1 MTTSNSPTQL
11 KSLHDWLGRQ
21 EHHDDCLSVFPANAL
36 ASSLND
42 GNAFVEGDALPALW
56 HWLYF
61 LSAAKQSELGQ
72 DGHPQR
78 GGFLPPVALP
88 RRMWAGGQLHWHRP
102 LKLGEN
108 LRRVSTIQSIEQK
121 QGKTGELVF
130 VKVLHE
136 IFDAMGLAMQEVHD
150 IVYRDH
156 SRQQGPVPFKVN
168 DTADH
173 SHEFSQEIIPDS
185 VLLFRYSAL
194 TFNGHRIHYDRQY
207 ATEQEGYPGLIVHG
221 PLVATLLAELL
232 RKQKPK
238 ARWLSFRFKALA
250 PMIDNQVLRLC
261 GRAIDETTYGLW
273 AENDQGSMTMS
284 AQAVIDES

>member
-1 MTTSNSPTQL
+1 MTTLTPPTQDA
-11 KSLHDWLGRQ
+11 SLYDWLGRQ

-42 GNAFVEGDALPALW
+42 ESPFIEGDALPALW

-130 VKVLHE
+130 VKV
-136 IFDAMGLAMQEVHD
+136 
-150 IVYRDH
+150 
-156 SRQQGPVPFKVN
+156 
-168 DTADH
+168 
-173 SHEFSQEIIPDS
+173 
-185 VLLFRYSAL
+185 
-194 TFNGHRIHYDRQY
+194 
-207 ATEQEGYPGLIVHG
+207 
-221 PLVATLLAELL
+221 
-232 RKQKPK
+232 
-238 ARWLSFRFKALA
+238 
-250 PMIDNQVLRLC
+250 
-261 GRAIDETTYGLW
+261 
-273 AENDQGSMTMS
+273 
-284 AQAVIDES
+284 